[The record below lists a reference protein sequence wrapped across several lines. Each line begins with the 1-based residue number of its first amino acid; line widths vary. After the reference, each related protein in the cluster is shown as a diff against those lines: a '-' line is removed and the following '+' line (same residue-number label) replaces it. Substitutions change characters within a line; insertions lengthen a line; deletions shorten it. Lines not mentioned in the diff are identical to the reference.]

1 MALNPIAYTE
11 KVVRSFLRY
20 QLTAYP
26 FADPRLHAQMRA
38 LLSLDRT
45 RRSPLLK
52 GPYVS
57 LSRPFRQGAP
67 IDALIA
73 ENLLHPHLR
82 ERVPKGIAHLYGHQE
97 RAIRAIAAGRTT
109 LVSTGTGS
117 GKTECFLYP
126 IVSRCLHLR
135 DEAAPPGISAVIV
148 YPMNALAEDQLMRL
162 RALLAGTGIPFGIYV
177 GKTPEGEAEVAGV
190 RLPAGSSRADYEA
203 RLERVRRAGSGE
215 TVYPPEEVCSRE
227 AMRTPGRQPRIL
239 LTNVKQLELLLTRQQ
254 DVELFADARLD
265 FLVFDEAH
273 TFTGALGAE
282 TACLIRRLRAF
293 CNPGGNA
300 DAGSDRRPG
309 RPAVLPRETADARPQ
324 RAGGRGTDVFHA
336 GRTTCVATS
345 ATIVDR
351 GDPGAARNFA
361 ARFFGVA
368 PEAVATV
375 GEDYEA
381 EVWAEPRSVPP
392 APAEDPA
399 GILDRCVHAVEDEDG
414 SGAGVRAA
422 YRSLAGEALPAEEE
436 LVEGARPESGIGD
449 AEEGSRPR
457 FGAEGAGGWPEA
469 LHAALSRNELV
480 FRLNE
485 ELETP
490 RALDELPPALERHV
504 GRPVTEAEILA
515 WLTLGA
521 AARCEGRPLLRPVVH
536 GFVRGIGGAV
546 VSFPEDAGGPRLW
559 LAAEDEAG
567 PAEPADGKREG
578 EFSTN
583 AAASSPSGSA
593 GEHEGDLSTGTAE
606 PSVPGPTGEREGES
620 PARREPGERQ
630 ERSQAPGEG
639 HARFPVTTCTTC
651 GQHYYVAFLKDF
663 TFTGKQ
669 PGGGEAGSGNSGGS
683 WWEPLDETFGGRRV
697 VLVDRLIG
705 ASDDE
710 DHDEAGSVAS
720 GRAVSDAID
729 RDETGFDESDDAP
742 PPPPVHTAPPP
753 GTACPVGTRA
763 FRPHDRLPSGH
774 GAPLESDASSGAAH
788 PPSPTHATPAPRRAA
803 DTARDAP
810 PHPRTAPLWFCRRC
824 GAAHPRPVPR
834 CLHCGH
840 AGAPVQLH
848 AVRQREAKPGRLT
861 SCLSCGATGHRLGGR
876 YREPARPVRAIN
888 VADVHVLAQDMV
900 HHAGRRRLLVFCDNR
915 QDAAFQA
922 GWMKDHARRF
932 RLRALMA
939 EGIRTSPRSVGDLA
953 AWLDDLLDA
962 DEALSRALIPEVWQV
977 ARRESGGG
985 REGGGGRHAQERRK
999 YLRFQV
1005 LREVTL
1011 SSRQALGLEPWG
1023 RMKVEYQ
1030 GLDASLPWIQEH
1042 AHALGLPAE
1051 RLCEGVAS
1059 VLDYLRR
1066 KRALHDPEHEI
1077 FGKHWME
1084 GDREI
1089 QQGYLPGFLA
1099 PNATKLRRG
1108 ATEKPALVTQWLSGG
1123 GSGRGGGGGDTTI
1136 RRIAR
1141 KWGVPAPD
1149 VAPFLEGLFDFLVE
1163 RGLLAAVRLK
1173 GSRGRPLPNVS
1184 GVYQVNA
1191 DKLRL
1196 NPNRGARRCRRCRR
1210 TTTRDLPH
1218 GRCPAWRCDGG
1229 LERVREDGDN
1239 YDLHL
1244 LDGAY
1249 SMLRPE
1255 EHTAMVPNEER
1266 ERLENLFKGASDA
1279 VNCLVCTPTLEL
1291 GVDIGQLDSVLMRN
1305 VPPLPA
1311 NYWQRAGR
1319 AGRRHR
1325 MAVDLTYCRPVSHDR
1340 AYFADPPKLLAGR
1353 IDPPAFNLR
1362 NEVMIAKHVHA
1373 TVIAGLHRLCRD
1385 GDGAG
1390 RPEAEREEIKDV
1402 PHRAVHRGNPHRGEM
1417 ERDEIRDVPR
1427 RAVPAGS
1434 RRRSET
1440 ERNEI
1445 RDVLDR
1451 CLPRRV
1457 EPYLFEDGEVRTV
1470 PFDFDPLRDLVRRHA
1485 DALAADMRR
1494 VFEQGWPE
1502 ADAGVTATS
1511 VLRAHVEGFAD
1522 RLEAVV
1528 ARLRRRLRW
1537 AMDQIRRLNATRER
1551 QGTLDPGD
1559 EALFRRCDALVKRLK
1574 GAGRRRRRQAEGHD
1588 DFNTFS
1594 VLAAEGFLPGYGLEV
1609 GSVVGWA
1616 EIPFWRT
1623 GAMDFSLPRPP
1634 AVALREYVPG
1644 NLIYANGHRFVARRF
1659 HRDLGEDRAEMPVYA
1674 VSAERQAVRPAG
1686 HGEGASPLGGQ
1697 VLQAMSVCD
1706 ADLIHTSH
1714 ISDEEDLRFQLGVA
1728 VYGMELGPHGGGRAY
1743 RWGPRP
1749 VLLRRGVRLRLVNV
1763 GAAAAIGERGEFG
1776 YPVCT
1781 VCGQSVSPLSSERQR
1796 ETFRASH
1803 AERCRRPPE
1812 PIGFYA
1818 DVVADALSLPACDDP
1833 TTAYSVLEA
1842 LRFGAARVLDMH
1854 MDDLQILVIGHVERT
1869 PVDGLL
1875 WDPMPG
1881 GSGLLERLC
1890 ERFGEVV
1897 AVAREVVEGCPAVCA
1912 SSCIDCLRTFR
1923 NAYYH
1928 PFLVRATARERLDE
1942 WGRRLAFEHDVPPRQ
1957 PAVAPAP
1964 GGHAAPVNDAETKLR
1979 HLLLAAGFAD
1989 GIRGEQIRLDR
2000 ALGTTTP
2007 DVVYRGEDHEPD
2019 EGVCLYLDGLSR
2031 HLHGN
2036 PETAERDRDIRAWLR
2051 NHGYEVV
2058 EIAASELDDEDA
2070 MVRHFRRL
2078 AGYLGMRELRSRV
2091 RDDRSWFR
2099 GREGAGGGRAWS
2111 GREEER
2117 GRAARNG
2124 REEEYG
2130 RAVRRGEDETD
2141 GQTPRRGGDE
2151 MRGPPS
2157 RARLRLVRPAADA
2170 RYVRCVPLV
2179 PLAAAAGTFG
2189 DPHTVPG
2196 ESEWEW
2202 VEVDTAR
2209 PLRRGMFVARVVG
2222 RSMEPAVPGGAW
2234 CLFASPVTGTRA
2246 GKVVLVQLHDALD
2259 PDTGQR
2265 FTVKRYR
2272 SEKTAGEDGW
2282 RHVRITLAPD
2292 NPEFSPIELK
2302 EEDEGSVAVVAELVE
2317 VIGLEPPAEG
2327 QADS

>member
-26 FADPRLHAQMRA
+26 FADPRLHAQMRE

-73 ENLLHPHLR
+73 GNLLHPHLR
-82 ERVPKGIAHLYGHQE
+82 ERIPKGITHLYGHQE

-126 IVSRCLHLR
+126 IVSRCLQLR

-162 RALLAGTGIPFGIYV
+162 RSLLAGTGIPFGIYV

-203 RLERVRRAGSGE
+203 RLARARRDGKGE

-227 AMRTPGRQPRIL
+227 AMRSAGRQPRIL

-254 DVELFADARLD
+254 DVELFANARLD

-293 CNPGGNA
+293 CDTGGDIGGNTGGNA
-300 DAGSDRRPG
+300 DAGRDRRPDRRPG
-309 RPAVLPRETADARPQ
+309 RPAVLLREG
-324 RAGGRGTDVFHA
+324 AGAHPGRSDGRGPDSFHA
-336 GRTTCVATS
+336 DRTTCVATS

-351 GDPGAARNFA
+351 EAPEAARNFA

-368 PEAVATV
+368 PEAVTTV

-392 APAEDPA
+392 VPGEDPA
-399 GILDRCVHAVEDEDG
+399 GLLDRCVRAVEDEDG
-414 SGAGVRAA
+414 SGAAIRAVW
-422 YRSLAGEALPAEEE
+422 RSLAGEE
-436 LVEGARPESGIGD
+436 LGEGG
-449 AEEGSRPR
+449 RPR
-457 FGAEGAGGWPEA
+457 PDSEGAGGWPEA
-469 LHAALSRNELV
+469 LYAALSRNELV

-504 GRPVTEAEILA
+504 GRPVTEAEILI

-521 AARCEGRPLLRPVVH
+521 AARHEGRPLLRPVVH

-546 VSFPEDAGGPRLW
+546 VSFPEGIAGPRLW

-567 PAEPADGKREG
+567 PAAPLDGEHKKEP
-578 EFSTN
+578 STS
-583 AAASSPSGSA
+583 AAAPSTS
-593 GEHEGDLSTGTAE
+593 
-606 PSVPGPTGEREGES
+606 GPTGEREGEP
-620 PARREPGERQ
+620 PASQESGEGQ
-630 ERSQAPGEG
+630 ERRRAPGEG

-663 TFTGKQ
+663 TFTGKR
-669 PGGGEAGSGNSGGS
+669 PGGGEAGAESS
-683 WWEPLDETFGGRRV
+683 WWEPLDETLGGRRV

-710 DHDEAGSVAS
+710 DDEAEEHPAARRRAAPALGARAS
-720 GRAVSDAID
+720 
-729 RDETGFDESDDAP
+729 
-742 PPPPVHTAPPP
+742 
-753 GTACPVGTRA
+753 
-763 FRPHDRLPSGH
+763 RPHDP
-774 GAPLESDASSGAAH
+774 
-788 PPSPTHATPAPRRAA
+788 
-803 DTARDAP
+803 P

-824 GAAHPRPVPR
+824 GAAHPRPVSR

-840 AGAPVQLH
+840 AGEPVQLH
-848 AVRQREAKPGRLT
+848 AVRQREANPGRLT
-861 SCLSCGATGHRLGGR
+861 SCLSCGAVGHRLGGR

-900 HHAGRRRLLVFCDNR
+900 HHAARRRLLVFCDNR

-939 EGIRTSPRSVGDLA
+939 EGIRASPCSVGDLG
-953 AWLDDLLDA
+953 AWLDDRLDA
-962 DEALSRALIPEVWQV
+962 DESLSRALIPEVWQV
-977 ARRESGGG
+977 ARREGGG
-985 REGGGGRHAQERRK
+985 RGGRGSGGGRHAQERRK

-1005 LREVTL
+1005 LREVAL

-1023 RMKVEYQ
+1023 RMKVEYE
-1030 GLDASLPWIQEH
+1030 GLDASLPWIQDH
-1042 AHALGLPAE
+1042 AHALGIPAE

-1077 FGKHWME
+1077 FTRHWME

-1089 QQGYLPGFLA
+1089 QQGYLPDFLA
-1099 PNATKLRRG
+1099 PNATKLRR
-1108 ATEKPALVTQWLSGG
+1108 AANEKPALVTQWLSGG
-1123 GSGRGGGGGDTTI
+1123 GGGDTTI
-1136 RRIAR
+1136 RQIAR
-1141 KWGVPAPD
+1141 KWGVPAED
-1149 VAPFLEGLFDFLVE
+1149 VEPFLESLFDLLVG
-1163 RGLLAAVRLK
+1163 RALLVPVRLK
-1173 GSRGRPLPNVS
+1173 GARGRPLPNVG
-1184 GVYQVNA
+1184 GVWQVNA
-1191 DKLRL
+1191 DRLRL
-1196 NPNRGARRCRRCRR
+1196 APNRGVMRCRSCRR

-1218 GRCPAWRCDGG
+1218 GRCPAWRCDGA
-1229 LERVREDGDN
+1229 LEWVREDGDD

-1266 ERLENLFKGASDA
+1266 ERLENLFKGTSDA

-1291 GVDIGQLDSVLMRN
+1291 GIDIGQLDSVLMRN

-1385 GDGAG
+1385 GGGDGEG
-1390 RPEAEREEIKDV
+1390 DGVRRPGAEREEI
-1402 PHRAVHRGNPHRGEM
+1402 RE
-1417 ERDEIRDVPR
+1417 
-1427 RAVPAGS
+1427 
-1434 RRRSET
+1434 
-1440 ERNEI
+1440 
-1445 RDVLDR
+1445 VLRR

-1457 EPYLFEDGEVRTV
+1457 EPYLFEGGEVRDA
-1470 PFDFDPLRDLVRRHA
+1470 PFDFGPLRDLVRRYA
-1485 DALAADMRR
+1485 QDLAADVRR

-1502 ADAGVTATS
+1502 ADAGVTDPA
-1511 VLRAHVEGFAD
+1511 VLRARVDGFAD

-1551 QGTLDPGD
+1551 QGTLDPED

-1574 GAGRRRRRQAEGHD
+1574 GAGRRRRREAEGHD
-1588 DFNTFS
+1588 DGNTFS
-1594 VLAAEGFLPGYGLEV
+1594 VLAAEGFLPGYGLET
-1609 GSVVGWA
+1609 GSVSGWA

-1674 VSAERQAVRPAG
+1674 VSAERQALRPAG
-1686 HGEGASPLGGQ
+1686 PGEGASPLGGQ

-1706 ADLIHTSH
+1706 ADLVHTSH

-1728 VYGMELGPHGGGRAY
+1728 VYGMELGPHDGGRAY

-1749 VLLRRGVRLRLVNV
+1749 MLLRRGVRLRLVNV
-1763 GAAAAIGERGEFG
+1763 GAAAVLGERGELG

-1796 ETFRASH
+1796 ETFRESH
-1803 AERCRRPPE
+1803 AERCRRSPE
-1812 PIGFYA
+1812 AIGFYA
-1818 DVVADALSLPACDDP
+1818 DVVADALSLPASDDP

-1854 MDDLQILVIGHVERT
+1854 MDDLQILVIGHIERT
-1869 PVDGLL
+1869 EVDGLL

-1881 GSGLLERLC
+1881 GSGLPERLC
-1890 ERFGEVV
+1890 GRFEEVV
-1897 AVAREVVEGCPAVCA
+1897 DVAREVVEGCPALCA
-1912 SSCIDCLRTFR
+1912 SSCIDCLQTFR
-1923 NAYYH
+1923 NAHYH
-1928 PFLVRATARERLDE
+1928 RFLSRAAARERLDE
-1942 WGRRLAFEHDVPPRQ
+1942 WGRRLSFAHDVPPRR
-1957 PAVAPAP
+1957 PVAASAPRGNAV
-1964 GGHAAPVNDAETKLR
+1964 PVNDAEVKLR
-1979 HLLLAAGFAD
+1979 HLLLAAGFAE
-1989 GIRGEQIRLDR
+1989 GVRGERIRLGR
-2000 ALGTTTP
+2000 ALGATTP
-2007 DVVYRGEDHEPD
+2007 DVIYRGEDHEPD
-2019 EGVCLYLDGLSR
+2019 EGVCIYLDGLSR

-2036 PETAERDRDIRAWLR
+2036 PETAERDREIRAWLR
-2051 NHGYEVV
+2051 GQGYEVV
-2058 EIAASELDDEDA
+2058 EIAAVELDDEDA

-2078 AGYLGMRELRSRV
+2078 AGYLGMRELRKRV

-2099 GREGAGGGRAWS
+2099 GREAVRGGRVRSDSEAAGGGRARNA
-2111 GREEER
+2111 GEEER
-2117 GRAARNG
+2117 GRAASG
-2124 REEEYG
+2124 GGEEEHG
-2130 RAVRRGEDETD
+2130 RIVRGGRDEGRGQGTLGEEGGLGRRARGSRVEADGRGAWRGEDETH
-2141 GQTPRRGGDE
+2141 GEETHGH
-2151 MRGPPS
+2151 PP
-2157 RARLRLVRPAADA
+2157 RARLRLVTPAADA
-2170 RYVRCVPLV
+2170 RYVRCVPLA
-2179 PLAAAAGTFG
+2179 PLAAAAGAFG
-2189 DPHTVPG
+2189 DPHTVPE
-2196 ESEWEW
+2196 ESDWEW
-2202 VEVDTAR
+2202 VEVETAR

-2222 RSMEPAVPGGAW
+2222 RSMEPAVPDGAW

-2246 GKVVLVQLHDALD
+2246 GRVVLVRLDDALD

-2272 SEKTAGEDGW
+2272 SEKTADEEGW
-2282 RHVRITLAPD
+2282 RHVRITLSPD
-2292 NPEFSPIELK
+2292 NPEFSPIEF
-2302 EEDEGSVAVVAELVE
+2302 EAEDEGSVAVVAELVE
-2317 VIGLEPPAEG
+2317 VIGPEPPAG
-2327 QADS
+2327 GPADP